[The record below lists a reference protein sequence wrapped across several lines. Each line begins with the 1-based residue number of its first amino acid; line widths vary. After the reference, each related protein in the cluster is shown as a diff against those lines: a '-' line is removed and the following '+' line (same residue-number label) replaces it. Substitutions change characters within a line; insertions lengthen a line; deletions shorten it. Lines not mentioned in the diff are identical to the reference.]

1 MLQIVL
7 PMEQWWYPD
16 EFLAETAAAA
26 AAAAD
31 AYAAPVS
38 QGLVEVKLV
47 EARGLHCST
56 DVSAPGPIC
65 RVFVS
70 DLEDDVA
77 RRPWR
82 PSKTKMKMTGT
93 GESVQ
98 SFGCC

>member
-1 MLQIVL
+1 MPQIVL

-16 EFLAETAAAA
+16 EFLVETAAAA

-47 EARGLHCST
+47 EARGLYCST
-56 DVSAPGPIC
+56 DISAPGPIC

-70 DLEDDVA
+70 DLEDGVA
-77 RRPWR
+77 RR

-93 GESVQ
+93 GERVQ
-98 SFGCC
+98 SIGCR